1 MAMREKSY
9 IRQIILSFLGL
20 SMISILVMAVTFF
33 MVDSIYR
40 QRIDQEITSFTQI
53 ITQNVDNFFLAP
65 EDYLLSIRDHIDER
79 LDWQEDPS
87 EDYFIQDVIK
97 LIPDFEEILLL
108 GPEGRVLKPGP
119 PPPNP
124 RGWISLI
131 KSIFIVQPI
140 QEKSY
145 GLAPSSPTKRDSL
158 QSPWRWK
165 AKEAVWWPSIA
176 LVVWPDLS
184 T

>member
-87 EDYFIQDVIK
+87 EDYFI
-97 LIPDFEEILLL
+97 
-108 GPEGRVLKPGP
+108 
-119 PPPNP
+119 P
-124 RGWISLI
+124 RC
-131 KSIFIVQPI
+131 
-140 QEKSY
+140 
-145 GLAPSSPTKRDSL
+145 D
-158 QSPWRWK
+158 
-165 AKEAVWWPSIA
+165 
-176 LVVWPDLS
+176 
-184 T
+184 